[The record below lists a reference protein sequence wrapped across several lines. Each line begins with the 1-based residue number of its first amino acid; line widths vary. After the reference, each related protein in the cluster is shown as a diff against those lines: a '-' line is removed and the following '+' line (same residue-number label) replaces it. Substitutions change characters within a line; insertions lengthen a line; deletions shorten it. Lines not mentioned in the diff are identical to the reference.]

1 MTIVANA
8 WHDVVCGSAPV
19 GALAETLARGESA
32 AAGGVRGSVAALV
45 AGALA
50 QDLGRTVLLVVAHL
64 DEADDALDDL
74 EGLAANVNP
83 TTAGLGVERFGALEV
98 LPGESGVNLELLAE
112 RLQVVQHL
120 VEGRYATA
128 QANATQ
134 NRPATF
140 DAAPGGNVIVAPI
153 QALMQAVPE
162 PDALDGL
169 TLTLRAG
176 EEMPPGRLLDWLDRA
191 GYSRQDAVDQPGDF
205 ATRGGIIDIFPV
217 AGKVLNAD
225 HQPGS
230 ISPVRLDYFGD
241 EIETIHRIDPD
252 TMGSGETLRSVG
264 LVGGTEHQVQSD
276 HGTAN
281 LLDLLPADFVPVL
294 HETLELSEQARG
306 YFERL
311 TNSKGITPPKDVF
324 KKLTA
329 RAHVELNAYSQT
341 SNARAVHVDL
351 PVTPLPSFDQD
362 AKAAIRELGHLADD
376 AQNRVTVLCAKP
388 AERDRLV
395 ELLIE
400 HVPDHYKRID
410 VLVGALHRGF
420 IWGYAHESAG
430 ETFPLAPGSAGGR
443 ATTPDRPPA
452 EPGANGQILHHFVP
466 HHELF
471 HRYETRRRVRRV
483 MSAASASAS
492 GGDAFLDLEV
502 GDYVVHVDHG
512 IAKFTGLKTMRATPR
527 KKDLD
532 GNEIIGSGKAGGE
545 YLTLQFAD
553 AALLH
558 VPVGQIDLIQK
569 YVGGFQ
575 GRPPLSVLGGKR
587 WKKQKQS
594 VADAVKDLAAE
605 LLRVQAARETQP
617 GVRYPADTAW
627 QKEFEAEFPYD
638 ETEDQLAAIA
648 AIKADMTDENPMD
661 RLICGDV
668 GFGKTEVAL
677 RGAFKCVE
685 YGKQVAVL
693 VPTTVLA
700 EQHERTCRGR
710 LADYPFRV
718 ESLSRFKTAKEQKK
732 TLQAVERGE
741 VDVLIGTHRI
751 LSDDLKFADLGL
763 VIIDEEQRFGVAVK
777 ERLKALRSM
786 VDVLTMTATPI
797 PRTLHMALLGVR
809 SISNLETPPADRLAV
824 ETRVTRFQ
832 EEMVRHALLRELNR
846 EGQAYFVHN
855 RVHDIK
861 NVAARIA

>member
-1 MTIVANA
+1 
-8 WHDVVCGSAPV
+8 
-19 GALAETLARGESA
+19 
-32 AAGGVRGSVAALV
+32 
-45 AGALA
+45 
-50 QDLGRTVLLVVAHL
+50 
-64 DEADDALDDL
+64 
-74 EGLAANVNP
+74 
-83 TTAGLGVERFGALEV
+83 
-98 LPGESGVNLELLAE
+98 
-112 RLQVVQHL
+112 
-120 VEGRYATA
+120 
-128 QANATQ
+128 
-134 NRPATF
+134 
-140 DAAPGGNVIVAPI
+140 
-153 QALMQAVPE
+153 
-162 PDALDGL
+162 
-169 TLTLRAG
+169 
-176 EEMPPGRLLDWLDRA
+176 
-191 GYSRQDAVDQPGDF
+191 RQDAVDQPGDF

-252 TMGSGETLRSVG
+252 TMGSGEVLRSVG
-264 LVGGTEHQVQSD
+264 LVGGTEHQVQTD
-276 HGTAN
+276 HGTTN
-281 LLDLLPADFVPVL
+281 ILDLLPADFVPVL

-329 RAHVELNAYSQT
+329 RPHVELNAYSQT
-341 SNARAVHVDL
+341 SNARAVHIDL

-420 IWGYAHESAG
+420 VW
-430 ETFPLAPGSAGGR
+430 TPGSDKDSDA
-443 ATTPDRPPA
+443 AIA
-452 EPGANGQILHHFVP
+452 HHFVP

-677 RGAFKCVE
+677 RGAFKCIE

-700 EQHERTCRGR
+700 EQHERTFRGR

-718 ESLSRFKTAKEQKK
+718 ESLSRFKTTKEQKK

-751 LSDDLKFADLGL
+751 LSDDVKFADLGL
-763 VIIDEEQRFGVAVK
+763 VIIDEEQRFGVEHK
-777 ERLKALRSM
+777 NKLLGLRM
-786 VDVLTMTATPI
+786 TAEILTLTATPI
-797 PRTLHMALLGVR
+797 PRTLH
-809 SISNLETPPADRLAV
+809 
-824 ETRVTRFQ
+824 
-832 EEMVRHALLRELNR
+832 
-846 EGQAYFVHN
+846 
-855 RVHDIK
+855 
-861 NVAARIA
+861 